1 MPKLV
6 LYAAAAIIAAAAL
19 PLPYGIYVFIRIIGT
34 IAFAYLAYESWRQ
47 EHELLPW
54 AYGAAAM
61 ICALIYYLAAI
72 RGWGYLLAIIYCF
85 PSIGLVILS
94 MFSVGIGAISGWLSE
109 KFHRF

>member
-54 AYGAAAM
+54 ATGP
-61 ICALIYYLAAI
+61 LPFSSTP
-72 RGWGYLLAIIYCF
+72 II
-85 PSIGLVILS
+85 PIHLS
-94 MFSVGIGAISGWLSE
+94 KRSG
-109 KFHRF
+109 R

>member
-47 EHELLPW
+47 EHELLLW
-54 AYGAAAM
+54 AYGAAA
-61 ICALIYYLAAI
+61 ILFNPIIPIHLSKTLWTVIDLAA
-72 RGWGYLLAIIYCF
+72 AA
-85 PSIGLVILS
+85 VIF
-94 MFSVGIGAISGWLSE
+94 FSTE
-109 KFHRF
+109 KFSKEA

>member
-6 LYAAAAIIAAAAL
+6 LYDAAAIIAAAAL

-54 AYGAAAM
+54 AYGAAA
-61 ICALIYYLAAI
+61 ILFNPIIPIHLSKTLWTVIDLAA
-72 RGWGYLLAIIYCF
+72 AA
-85 PSIGLVILS
+85 VIF
-94 MFSVGIGAISGWLSE
+94 FSTE
-109 KFHRF
+109 KFSKEA